1 MATPVKENN
10 LPKSSADSK
19 LSADDAALEMVRL
32 LEEHFD
38 EMGWSEE
45 ERNRRVAL
53 AGTRVDA
60 AVARAKAEGP
70 A

>member
-1 MATPVKENN
+1 MATTAQIKEKQGTDED
-10 LPKSSADSK
+10 P
-19 LSADDAALEMVRL
+19 ALALAKL

-53 AGTRVDA
+53 AGARVDA
-60 AVARAKAEGP
+60 AVARAKAEES